1 MDNNVIRNKLSIYLV
16 IDKKIVV
23 NRVKKEDK
31 SSTKF
36 IGTNRKDKLYYEIE
50 IRNTYDTLVNIDV
63 IDQIPISKESDI
75 EVTVEDISGAEL
87 DELSGKLLWK
97 KQLIPS
103 KTEKLSI
110 AFTVKYPK
118 KKKIKYKRNRVA
130 APKQFW

>member
-1 MDNNVIRNKLSIYLV
+1 MTVDAKGANGHVHW
-16 IDKKIVV
+16 IVATL
-23 NRVKKEDK
+23 RG
-31 SSTKF
+31 KF
-36 IGTNRKDKLYYEIE
+36 D
-50 IRNTYDTLVNIDV
+50 YDTLVNIDV